1 MRPLLIFDLNGIFVS
16 RDKNHSSPKIPSF
29 MIGKSSYYVRPGTRK
44 FIKWIHDNF
53 DVAVWSSTMSHNT
66 IKIVK
71 RIWGARMKDLKFI
84 FTQDQCTYDGMMG
97 EKPIFLKEIDYLWI
111 MFPWCD
117 PTNTLLI
124 DDSEYKVVNN
134 PEYTSIHPEAYD
146 HRVRSNING
155 TIRPYLEKLLRS
167 KMCVREFVSENPLSC
182 LS

>member
-16 RDKNHSSPKIPSF
+16 RDKNYSSPKIPDF
-29 MIGKSSYYVRPGTRK
+29 MIGKSPYYIRPGTSK
-44 FIKWIHDNF
+44 FINWVHDNF

-71 RIWGARMKDLKFI
+71 RIWGKKMKELKFI

-124 DDSEYKVVNN
+124 DDSEYKVINN
-134 PEYTSIHPEAYD
+134 PEHTSIHPETYE
-146 HRVRSNING
+146 HSVHSNINV

-167 KMCVREFVSENPLSC
+167 EMCVQEFVSENPLS
-182 LS
+182 